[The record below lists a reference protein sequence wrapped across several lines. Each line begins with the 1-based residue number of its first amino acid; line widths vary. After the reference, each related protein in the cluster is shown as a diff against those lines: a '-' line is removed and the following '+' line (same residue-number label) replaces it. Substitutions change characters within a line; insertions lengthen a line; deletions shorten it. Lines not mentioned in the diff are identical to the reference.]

1 MHKVAGFDI
10 LVNGIWRTFRDKEAA
25 AYDAANVLKKRWLD
39 TAVTIQKPDGAV
51 VTMLADGR
59 TA

>member
-1 MHKVAGFDI
+1 MHKGAGFDI
-10 LVNGIWRTFRDKEAA
+10 LVNGVWRTFRDKEAA
-25 AYDAANVLKKRWLD
+25 AYDAALTLQKRFPD
-39 TAVTIQKPDGAV
+39 TAVTIQKSDGS

>member
-1 MHKVAGFDI
+1 MHKVVGFNI
-10 LVNGIWRTFRDKEAA
+10 RVNGVWRTFRDKEAA
-25 AYDAANVLKKRWLD
+25 AYDAAHLLKKRWLE
-39 TAVTIQKPDGAV
+39 AVVTIQKPDGAV